1 MANFYYSVF
10 SFRASVVCPFN
21 PAAMPGNY
29 VVVTDQWEDWSP
41 GDVIPS
47 PITATT
53 ATSMSTFGIYPN
65 MAYPGANSPQTWTIN
80 VNASTGVAT
89 VTNQYYGKYST
100 SPSATQ
106 YAVSTVGTGN
116 FIFSCTNPV
125 VMTMLLNHHVFGAP
139 TVSAGQYV
147 LTLRKQ

>member
-1 MANFYYSVF
+1 
-10 SFRASVVCPFN
+10 
-21 PAAMPGNY
+21 MPGNY

-100 SPSATQ
+100 SQVPHSMLCQQLVLVTL
-106 YAVSTVGTGN
+106 
-116 FIFSCTNPV
+116 FSPV
-125 VMTMLLNHHVFGAP
+125 LL
-139 TVSAGQYV
+139 QW
-147 LTLRKQ
+147 

>member
-1 MANFYYSVF
+1 
-10 SFRASVVCPFN
+10 
-21 PAAMPGNY
+21 
-29 VVVTDQWEDWSP
+29 
-41 GDVIPS
+41 
-47 PITATT
+47 
-53 ATSMSTFGIYPN
+53 MSTFGIYPN

-80 VNASTGVAT
+80 VNANTGVAT

-100 SPSATQ
+100 SPTATQ